1 MKLASLC
8 VLAVAISAPGFA
20 ADLAAG
26 KKIVDKTC
34 SKCHVRED
42 REGQDAAAV
51 QSKIQEIVA
60 GKTKHKIKLTLTD
73 QQAADVAAY
82 WTSD

>member
-1 MKLASLC
+1 MKLACLC
-8 VLAVAISAPGFA
+8 VLAVAVSGPGSA

-26 KKIVDKTC
+26 KAIVDKTC
-34 SKCHVRED
+34 SKCHVKED

-60 GKTKHKIKLTLTD
+60 GKAKHKIN
-73 QQAADVAAY
+73 
-82 WTSD
+82 SS